1 MPLPIVH
8 LSYYS
13 GCSKIGLHVINTCF
27 DIYAQ
32 MGKTKLTGKAC
43 PPNKDIQWSSP
54 LFSLWNMKARLGS
67 VVQGILVPSLL
78 AYTSCW
84 L

>member
-13 GCSKIGLHVINTCF
+13 GCLKIGLYVINTCF

-32 MGKTKLTGKAC
+32 MENIKLTGKAR
-43 PPNKDIQWSSP
+43 PLNKDIQWSSP

-67 VVQGILVPSLL
+67 VV
-78 AYTSCW
+78 
-84 L
+84 